1 MRTGKQT
8 GNARRPGLPGRAGGF
23 AYLFVLMLVALIGL
37 GLAAAGTLWRTESQR
52 ASEAELLFI
61 GQQYRQAIQRHY
73 ELLPGQPKL
82 PPDVDALLEDRR
94 TLPPTRHL
102 RRAWRDPFGEEMQFI
117 AAPDGSGIVGVR
129 SGSTRAPLKRT
140 GFPIELAGFEDAGSY
155 AAWVFAFVPAPA
167 PAGT

>member
-1 MRTGKQT
+1 MRTGE
-8 GNARRPGLPGRAGGF
+8 RRSGPPRRAGGF
-23 AYLFVLMLVALIGL
+23 AYLFVLMLIALVGL

-52 ASEAELLFI
+52 AREAELLFV
-61 GQQYRQAIQRHY
+61 GQQYRQAIQRYY
-73 ELLPGQPKL
+73 ELQPGQPKL

-102 RRAWRDPFGEEMQFI
+102 RRVWRDPFGGDLQTI
-117 AAPDGSGIVGVR
+117 PAPDGNGIVGVR

-140 GFPIELAGFEDAGSY
+140 GFPPELAGFENAGSY
-155 AAWVFAFVPAPA
+155 AAWVFAFT